1 MERHADAVVPMGD
14 LAREYAACR
23 EEIDAA
29 VARVL
34 ASGRYVLDEE
44 LRAFE
49 AAFAAYV
56 GRRFA
61 VGVASGTAAI
71 QLALVASG
79 LEPGDEVITVPNSD
93 SATATAITHAGG
105 THVWVDV
112 DPQTFNMSPAALEER
127 ISERTRAVVPVHLF
141 GQPADMDPLLELAR
155 RHGAIVIED
164 AALAVGA
171 EYRGRRV
178 GSFGELGCF
187 SLAPSKILGGIG
199 DGGVVVTDD
208 PELEQR
214 LRILRNYGHDSELA
228 IDHGKLRGVDR
239 WEVVTQGFNE
249 RLDALHAAVLHA
261 KLPTLEGRI
270 EARRRIAATYDA
282 GLAGLRGVSVPH
294 RLPDA
299 RHVFFAYVL
308 LADDQERLRAG
319 LAARGVAS
327 RLHYAPPLHLQPAFR
342 ELGYGPGSFPVAE
355 SVAVRMVGLPA
366 FPQLTDGELE
376 RVVAAVRDV
385 LEDGA

>member
-1 MERHADAVVPMGD
+1 MERRADAVVPMGD
-14 LAREYAACR
+14 LAREYNDCR
-23 EEIDAA
+23 DEIDAA
-29 VARVL
+29 IARVL

-61 VGVASGTAAI
+61 VGVASGSAAL

-93 SATATAITHAGG
+93 SATVTAITHAAGK
-105 THVWVDV
+105 VAWVDV
-112 DPQTFNMSPAALEER
+112 DPETFNMSPAALEAR
-127 ISERTRAVVPVHLF
+127 ISSRTRAVVPVHLF
-141 GQPADMDPLLELAR
+141 GQPADMDPLLDIAR
-155 RHGAIVIED
+155 RHGAMVIED

-208 PELEQR
+208 PELERR
-214 LRILRNYGHDSELA
+214 LRVLRNYGHGSERT
-228 IDHGKLRGVDR
+228 IDPDDLRGVDR
-239 WEVVTQGFNE
+239 WDVLSQGFNE
-249 RLDALHAAVLHA
+249 RLDSLHAAVVHA

-270 EARRRIAATYDA
+270 AARRRVADTYDA

-327 RLHYAPPLHLQPAFR
+327 RVHYVPPLHLQPAFG
-342 ELGYGPGSFPVAE
+342 ELGHGPGAFPVAE
-355 SVAVRMVGLPA
+355 SIAERMVGLPA
-366 FPQLTDGELE
+366 FPQLTDGELDQ
-376 RVVAAVRDV
+376 VVAAVRDV
-385 LEDGA
+385 CVT

>member
-1 MERHADAVVPMGD
+1 MERRVDAVVPMGD

-23 EEIDAA
+23 DEVDAA
-29 VARVL
+29 IARVL

-61 VGVASGTAAI
+61 VGVASGSAAL

-93 SATATAITHAGG
+93 SATVTAITHAGG
-105 THVWVDV
+105 KVAWVDV
-112 DPQTFNMSPAALEER
+112 DPETFNMSPAALEAR
-127 ISERTRAVVPVHLF
+127 ISDRTRAVVPVHLF
-141 GQPADMDPLLELAR
+141 GQPADMDPLLDIAR
-155 RHGAIVIED
+155 RHGAMVIED

-214 LRILRNYGHDSELA
+214 LRVLRNYGHGSERT
-228 IDHGKLRGVDR
+228 IDPDDLRGVDR
-239 WEVVTQGFNE
+239 WDVVTQGFNE
-249 RLDALHAAVLHA
+249 RLDSIHAAVVHA

-270 EARRRIAATYDA
+270 AARRRVADTYDA

-327 RLHYAPPLHLQPAFR
+327 RVHYVPPLHLQPAFG
-342 ELGYGPGSFPVAE
+342 ELGHGPGAFPVAE
-355 SVAVRMVGLPA
+355 SIAERMVGLPA
-366 FPQLTDGELE
+366 FPQLTDGELDQ
-376 RVVAAVRDV
+376 VVAAVRDV
-385 LEDGA
+385 CVT

>member
-1 MERHADAVVPMGD
+1 MERRVDAVVPMGD

-23 EEIDAA
+23 DEVDAA
-29 VARVL
+29 IARVL

-61 VGVASGTAAI
+61 VGVASGSAAL

-93 SATATAITHAGG
+93 SATVTAITQAAGK
-105 THVWVDV
+105 VAWADV
-112 DPQTFNMSPAALEER
+112 DPETFNMSPAALEAR
-127 ISERTRAVVPVHLF
+127 ISDRTRAVVPVHLF
-141 GQPADMDPLLELAR
+141 GQPADMDPLLDIAR
-155 RHGAIVIED
+155 RHGAMVIED

-214 LRILRNYGHDSELA
+214 LRVLRNYGHGSERT
-228 IDHGKLRGVDR
+228 IDPDDLRGVDR
-239 WEVVTQGFNE
+239 WDVVTQGFNE
-249 RLDALHAAVLHA
+249 RLDSIHAAVVHA

-270 EARRRIAATYDA
+270 AARRRVADTYDA

-327 RLHYAPPLHLQPAFR
+327 RVHYVPPLHLQPAFG
-342 ELGYGPGSFPVAE
+342 ELGHGPGAFPVAE
-355 SVAVRMVGLPA
+355 SIAERMVGLPA
-366 FPQLTDGELE
+366 FPQLTDGELDQ
-376 RVVAAVRDV
+376 VVAAVRDV
-385 LEDGA
+385 CVT